1 LTNQIIWNTLPAMA
15 DDGVARVL
23 NLYPRIYFACHTRHV
38 HDPATGRAVSA
49 HQASILDH
57 LDEVEAMTLTD
68 LADHMGVTPGTMC
81 VHVERL
87 VRRGYVARLRDP
99 QDGRRAQLRLT
110 AAGRRV
116 REARSVLDPERV
128 RRMLG
133 GLDASARR
141 EALRGLQML
150 ADAADASVAADTRAR
165 TRRRA

>member
-1 LTNQIIWNTLPAMA
+1 MRDA
-15 DDGVARVL
+15 GVERIL

-38 HDPATGRAVSA
+38 RDPATGGALSS

-57 LDEVEAMTLTD
+57 LDEVEAMTLSE
-68 LADHMGVTPGTMC
+68 LADHMGVTSGTMC

-87 VRRGYVARLRDP
+87 VKRGYVARLRDP
-99 QDGRRAQLRLT
+99 LDGRRAQLRLT

-116 REARSVLDPERV
+116 REAKSVLDPERV
-128 RRMLG
+128 RRMLD
-133 GLDASARR
+133 GLGAVDRR
-141 EALRGLQML
+141 DALRGLALL

>member
-1 LTNQIIWNTLPAMA
+1 MGH
-15 DDGVARVL
+15 DGVARVL

-38 HDPATGRAVSA
+38 RDPATGRSLSA

-68 LADHMGVTPGTMC
+68 LADHLGVTPGTMC

-110 AAGRRV
+110 AAGLRV
-116 REARSVLDPERV
+116 RAAKSVLDPERV
-128 RRMLG
+128 RRMLD
-133 GLDASARR
+133 GLGAGDRR
-141 EALRGLQML
+141 DALRGLEML
-150 ADAADASVAADTRAR
+150 ADAADAAVAADTRAR
-165 TRRRA
+165 SRRRA